1 MMKRVKIAKIPLWD
15 VSRRAMQA
23 FFGSPI
29 PLSLNFCS
37 IYKALI
43 QKRIKAVTVEKRNEK
58 WKETS

>member
-1 MMKRVKIAKIPLWD
+1 MSEVREIEEFNRTD
-15 VSRRAMQA
+15 VRRRAMPCL
-23 FFGSPI
+23 FGSPI

-58 WKETS
+58 WKETV